1 MPAKP
6 TNVVTKSLSTVTA
19 VVREAS
25 YLQITPVRDSFGI
38 KIPPFGTIAI
48 IVSYLAFILALEFIH
63 NDVPGA
69 QHYQSLGVRAGW
81 LATGHVPLIIL
92 LSGKN
97 NLIGLL
103 CGVSYERLLVYHRW
117 AARGMLLLATLHFGF
132 QSHGWSLYGLMQLE
146 WATDTCPPT
155 GMAAYAILLWMNLTT
170 LAPFRSM
177 SYEFFIIQ
185 HVITYFGFI
194 IALSIHLWGTTS
206 PWSAIWVFVGVGI
219 YLFLRL
225 ARTARYV
232 FNNVR
237 PARATLEALEGGA
250 TKVRV
255 SSRQIKKWS
264 PGSHVLL
271 SIPRF
276 GLIQSHPATIMST
289 PASHDGDL
297 VFILRAFKGFTRRI
311 LKAAAPSSSSVVL
324 IAKDNSAAV
333 QTFIALI
340 DGPYGASHSDFA
352 CFDTL
357 VLIAGGTGVT
367 FTLSNLLDLAHRAA
381 SQKLPLREVH
391 FIWLIKKKASLSWA
405 AQELRFAFETLQRAG
420 IETKITICV
429 TCDDTFVE
437 DPVDA
442 REATGCQCASGRC
455 CCINGRS
462 DNKNS
467 SNDISPVDGQG
478 EKSLS
483 KGAVNNPV
491 LQCAALQTGRPCFDD
506 LFRDVVC
513 QAEGE
518 TAVAVCGPLGLSVSV
533 RSAVVKISDELA
545 VHKGTGAQGMYLHVE
560 SFSS

>member
-6 TNVVTKSLSTVTA
+6 TNVITNSLSTVTA

-25 YLQITPVRDSFGI
+25 YLQITPVRGSFGI
-38 KIPPFGTIAI
+38 KVPPFGTITI
-48 IVSYLAFILALEFIH
+48 IVSYLAFILTLEFIN

-81 LATGHVPLIIL
+81 LAAGHVPLIIL

-117 AARGMLLLATLHFGF
+117 VARGMLLLATLHFSF
-132 QSHGWSLYGLMQLE
+132 QSHGWNLYGLMQLE

-155 GMAAYAILLWMNLTT
+155 GMAAYAILLWMNLIT

-177 SYEFFIIQ
+177 AYEFFIIQ
-185 HVITYFGFI
+185 HLITYFGFI

-219 YLFLRL
+219 YLLLRL

-232 FNNVR
+232 VNNVR
-237 PARATLEALEGGA
+237 PARATLEALEGGVA

-255 SSRQIKKWS
+255 SSRQIKKWA

-271 SIPRF
+271 SIPKF

-297 VFILRAFKGFTRRI
+297 VFILRAFKGFTGRI
-311 LKAAAPSSSSVVL
+311 LKAAAPSTSSSVDF

-333 QTFIALI
+333 QTFLALI

-352 CFDTL
+352 CFDAL

-367 FTLSNLLDLAHRAA
+367 FTLSNLLDIAHRAT

-391 FIWLIKKKASLSWA
+391 FIWLIKKKALLSWA
-405 AQELRFAFETLQRAG
+405 AEQLRFAFETLQGAG

-429 TCDDTFVE
+429 TCDDTIVE
-437 DPVDA
+437 DAVDA
-442 REATGCQCASGRC
+442 QEAIGCHGR
-455 CCINGRS
+455 N
-462 DNKNS
+462 NKDPCD
-467 SNDISPVDGQG
+467 DISPVDKKG

-483 KGAVNNPV
+483 KGAVTNPV
-491 LQCAALQTGRPCFDD
+491 LTCAALQSGRPCFED
-506 LFRDVVC
+506 LLRDVVC

-545 VHKGTGAQGMYLHVE
+545 VHKGTGAQGVYLHVE